1 MKIKATG
8 LADSLAVKRFFDV
21 LVSSIGLLVLSPFF
35 VAIAVAIKLESRG
48 PVFYRGIRVGLN
60 GKPFRIYKFRSMS
73 NDAEKTGVSTTSIT
87 DLRITNVGRFIRRH
101 KLDELSQFLNVF
113 LGDMS
118 FVGPRPEVQKFVD
131 KYTDEEK
138 IILKVRPGITDW
150 ASIKYRDEGGIIAA
164 SGIKDADE
172 AYEKLIRPGKLE
184 LQRKYVQERSFWL
197 DLKLIFATLKAII
210 SK

>member
-1 MKIKATG
+1 MLKRLFDLVCSI
-8 LADSLAVKRFFDV
+8 LA
-21 LVSSIGLLVLSPFF
+21 LVIFSPFLLLT
-35 VAIAVAIKLESRG
+35 AILIKLDSRG

-73 NDAEKTGVSTTSIT
+73 NDAEKTGVSTTSIK
-87 DLRITNVGRFIRRH
+87 DLRITNLGRFIRRY
-101 KLDELSQFLNVF
+101 KWDEVPQLINVF

-118 FVGPRPEVQKFVD
+118 LVGPRPEVQRFVE
-131 KYTDEEK
+131 KYTDKEK
-138 IILKVRPGITDW
+138 SILKVRPGITDW

-184 LQRKYVQERSFWL
+184 LQMKYVQERSFWL